1 MKPCPHCG
9 ASLHEEASF
18 CPYCAR
24 AVNERKAIHPPR
36 HMPRRALY
44 SALIVFAAAATVLL
58 LVFWFHSRPR
68 TYDSK
73 DSEVIYSNSFRLCF
87 AKEDTPIEPVP
98 QNHYYAELDASYRYP
113 VQLYI
118 SDMENGAFAT
128 EDFMQLVESITAEI
142 NSSDEYLSITC
153 TEPQEDSGYYPDAA
167 VVIFVDFS
175 IVTPGEHEAE
185 LVCTV
190 TMKNGDVI
198 RLHQDQQYSSVMTYR
213 YTSQDAPMNTIQE
226 LQALV
231 DEVSATVNER
241 DQVYLYLPPIVYEG
255 ELTLRDRT
263 ISLYGSVGADGQ
275 RTTFTGTVQASY
287 RRGVHVFDNIYFI
300 GHGEGVG
307 VHAVDAA
314 RIQLVNCRVS
324 GWETGMQAAD
334 SAWVDADE
342 TGFEDNA
349 VGLHFDTVNA
359 FVSDNFYTNDV
370 FQNNGTAI
378 LVESVPGD
386 TSLEFPGA
394 LFKGNGQDIDNRCG
408 QKLELEGAIFK

>member
-24 AVNERKAIHPPR
+24 TLNERKKVQPPR
-36 HMPRRALY
+36 HMPGRALY
-44 SALIVFAAAATVLL
+44 SALIVFAAAAALL
-58 LVFWFHSRPR
+58 LLALWIRSRPR
-68 TYDSK
+68 TYDGE

-87 AKEDTPIEPVP
+87 AKEDAPIEPVP

-118 SDMENGAFAT
+118 TDVENGALAA
-128 EDFMQLVESITAEI
+128 EDFMQRVESITAEI
-142 NSSDEYLSITC
+142 SSSDEYVSITC

-167 VVIFVDFS
+167 AVIFVDFS
-175 IVTPGEHEAE
+175 IITPGDHEVE
-185 LVCTV
+185 LICTV

-198 RLHQDQQYSSVMTYR
+198 RLHQDQQYSSIMTYR
-213 YTSQDAPMNTIQE
+213 YTAQDAPMNTIQE

-231 DEVSATVNER
+231 DEVSAAVNER
-241 DQVYLYLPPIVYEG
+241 DQVYLYLPPVVYEG

-263 ISLYGSVGADGQ
+263 ISLHGSVGSDGQ
-275 RTTFTGTVQASY
+275 RTTFTGTIQASY
-287 RRGVHVFDNIYFI
+287 RRGVHVFDNIHFI
-300 GHGEGVG
+300 GHGEDIG

-324 GWETGMQAAD
+324 GWDTGMQAAD
-334 SAWVDADE
+334 SAWIDADE
-342 TGFEDNA
+342 TVFEDNA
-349 VGLHFDTVNA
+349 VGLHFNTANA

-370 FQNNGTAI
+370 FHNGTAV

-386 TSLEFPGA
+386 TSLEFPGT
-394 LFKGNGQDIDNRCG
+394 LFEGNSQDIDNRCG
-408 QKLELEGAIFK
+408 QPLELEGAVFK